1 MAPVSWGFLDLSALD
16 WCKIFG
22 SDGEPTHW
30 KGVIDDK
37 GSFRNELFSSLKI
50 TKKEWTDY
58 WDHMHDYRNEF
69 VAHTSKETNVSTY
82 PNLNLALQSC
92 HFYYDYLFNMLN
104 EGKVEG
110 IESLEVYSK
119 RFREQ
124 IVEIADTAIKAT
136 SGFNENVY

>member
-1 MAPVSWGFLDLSALD
+1 
-16 WCKIFG
+16 
-22 SDGEPTHW
+22 
-30 KGVIDDK
+30 
-37 GSFRNELFSSLKI
+37 
-50 TKKEWTDY
+50 
-58 WDHMHDYRNEF
+58 
-69 VAHTSKETNVSTY
+69 
-82 PNLNLALQSC
+82 
-92 HFYYDYLFNMLN
+92 MLN